1 MLQNVTNVTTYLWRR
16 CYYQFWYLWG
26 MTPIDQLKNLHLQNN
41 KLKYPSLPDFARV
54 TPKYTDKT
62 ANGLTKCIIDWI
74 ELNGYQAERI
84 SSSGRYIDNRESYT
98 DSVGFRR
105 TIGSGKWIPG
115 STTKGTADISA
126 TIKGR
131 AVKIEVKI
139 GKDRQSEAQRAYQAK
154 VEQSGGIYYIA
165 KDFTTFME
173 FYVSLTAW
181 DGL

>member
-1 MLQNVTNVTTYLWRR
+1 MN
-16 CYYQFWYLWG
+16 
-26 MTPIDQLKNLHLQNN
+26 PIQTLKSLHIESSR
-41 KLKYPSLPDFARV
+41 LKYPTLPDFARA
-54 TPKYTDKT
+54 TPKYTDKN

-131 AVKIEVKI
+131 SVKIEVKI
-139 GKDRQSEAQRAYQAK
+139 GKDRQSEPQKAYQAK
-154 VEQSGGIYYIA
+154 IEQSGGIYFIA
-165 KDFTTFME
+165 KDFSTFMD
-173 FYVSLTAW
+173 FYVSLTA
-181 DGL
+181 

>member
-1 MLQNVTNVTTYLWRR
+1 MTT
-16 CYYQFWYLWG
+16 
-26 MTPIDQLKNLHLQNN
+26 IDQLKTLHLQSN

-84 SSSGRYIDNRESYT
+84 STMARRIDQRVTYT

-105 TIGSGKWIPG
+105 TIGSESWVAP
-115 STTKGTADISA
+115 SSAPGTADISA

-131 AVKIEVKI
+131 SVKIEVKI
-139 GKDRQSEAQRAYQAK
+139 GKDRQSPAQVAYQQK
-154 VEQSGGIYYIA
+154 VEQSGGIYFIA
-165 KDFTTFME
+165 KDFTTFMD
-173 FYVSLTAW
+173 FYVSLTA
-181 DGL
+181 

>member
-1 MLQNVTNVTTYLWRR
+1 MIQQTA
-16 CYYQFWYLWG
+16 
-26 MTPIDQLKNLHLQNN
+26 IQLLKDLHLQSNRI
-41 KLKYPSLPDFARV
+41 KYPSLPDFARV

-98 DSVGFRR
+98 DSEGFRR

-115 STTKGTADISA
+115 SSTKGTADISA

-131 AVKIEVKI
+131 SVKIEVKI
-139 GKDRQSEAQRAYQAK
+139 GKDRQSEAQKAYKQK
-154 VEQSGGIYYIA
+154 VEQSGGIYFIA
-165 KDFTTFME
+165 KDFSTFMD
-173 FYVSLTAW
+173 FYVSLTA
-181 DGL
+181 